1 MIMFNCDYNEGA
13 HPAIINR
20 LTQTNMEQHAGYS
33 EDVYTLEARKLIR
46 QACQNENVDVHL
58 LVGGTQ
64 TNMTVISAAL
74 RTHQGVISVDTG
86 HINRHE
92 TGTIEAHGHKVLALP
107 SADGKLHAAQIA
119 SYCYDHIHDDSF
131 EHIVQPKMVYV
142 SSPTEIGTR
151 YSREELS
158 AIRKVCDEYG
168 LFLFLDGA
176 RLGYGLAAPGN
187 DLDLPFLAQIC
198 DVFYIGGTKQGA
210 LFGEAVVIS
219 NDDLKK
225 DFRYIIKQNG
235 GMFAKGRL
243 LALQFIELF
252 SNDLYM
258 ELSRHAI
265 AMAMKI
271 KNELTQLGFSFMI
284 DSPTNQQFPILPDVI
299 LAKLSEKYGY
309 SYEKRIDEAHSA
321 VRFCTSWATKEE
333 NVDSLLADLKK
344 MM

>member
-1 MIMFNCDYNEGA
+1 MILFTCDYNEGA
-13 HPAIINR
+13 HPAIMKR
-20 LTQTNMEQHAGYS
+20 LTETNMEQHDGYS
-33 EDVYTLEARKLIR
+33 EDAYTEEARKLIKE
-46 QACQNENVDVHL
+46 ACNSQDVDVHI

-107 SADGKLHAAQIA
+107 GTDGKISAQQVAA
-119 SYCYDHIHDDSF
+119 YCYEHFHDEAF

-142 SSPTEIGTR
+142 SSPTEIGSI
-151 YSREELS
+151 YSKAEL
-158 AIRKVCDEYG
+158 IDMRKVCDEYG

-187 DLDLPFLAQIC
+187 DLDLPFLAEIC

-210 LFGEAVVIS
+210 LFGEAVVIR
-219 NDDLKK
+219 NNELKK

-252 SNDLYM
+252 NNDLYM

-265 AMAMKI
+265 KMALKI
-271 KNELTQLGFSFMI
+271 KSGFSALGFSFMI
-284 DSPTNQQFPILPDVI
+284 DSPTNQQFPVLPDAI
-299 LAKLSEKYGY
+299 LEKLAQSYGF
-309 SYEKRIDEAHSA
+309 SYEKRIDASHSA

-344 MM
+344 ML